1 MGRRTVVL
9 VLGILA
15 ALALSAPVQ
24 AAITVTP
31 GPNTVATPHMFLDF
45 GGSGDTL
52 GGAPITVADTERLD
66 VVKWSGSA
74 GGALGSNLVSQSL
87 GSRSSSQ
94 CGSDINENWGMSYGY
109 ADFNPPAP
117 VAAGANGTFTP
128 VGTRTVQMDTDR
140 ATSCS
145 GFGSIPVRTRYT
157 FWDGGANA
165 DMIRIERTWGF
176 TATSP
181 NFGTVALRAYVPR
194 LPLATYNQVIAPR
207 ANGTLFVGGPS
218 PTASDPTGG
227 AWRGDWL
234 AQGTAGTPSG
244 LLLLRDPA
252 NLEPAIP
259 ASDYDNNSS
268 ANNSGIALVKPG
280 AGWLAPIKEVEYLC
294 LFDGASWPAYTSS
307 GLPAGC
313 AARPVPIPVSGAAV
327 SAAGAVGAPVT
338 AQPGTWDHADSFA
351 YSWLRCTGDACTPI
365 DGATGQ
371 SYTPTDADAGT
382 TLRAVVTGV
391 NANGETDRVTLL
403 AGTVVAGPPKPQP
416 SPAPAAATAPTSIT
430 QVVAG
435 LPSVKGCLSRRNF
448 RIRIKQP
455 AGVTITKAVV
465 RVNGKAVAT
474 RKGARVTAPVDL
486 RGLPKGRYT
495 VKVTV
500 TFASGKTLS
509 GTRKYRTCAPR
520 RRSR

>member
-1 MGRRTVVL
+1 MGRRVNVL
-9 VLGILA
+9 LLGMLA

-31 GPNTVATPHMFLDF
+31 GPNTVATPHLFLDF
-45 GGSGDTL
+45 GGTGDTL

-66 VVKWSGSA
+66 VLKWSGSA
-74 GGALGSNLVSQSL
+74 GGSLGSNLVAQSL
-87 GSRSSSQ
+87 GNRASGL
-94 CGSDINENWGMSYGY
+94 CGGDINENWGMSYGY
-109 ADFNPPAP
+109 NDGNPPAP

-128 VGTRTVQMDTDR
+128 LGTRTVQMDTDR
-140 ATSCS
+140 ATACS
-145 GFGSIPVRTRYT
+145 SYASLPVRTRYT

-176 TATSP
+176 TALSP
-181 NFGTVALRAYVPR
+181 NFGTPALRAYVPR
-194 LPLATYNQVIAPR
+194 LPLGTYNQVIVPR
-207 ANGTLFVGGPS
+207 ANGTLAVGGPS

-234 AQGTAGTPSG
+234 AQGTGGTPSG

-252 NLEPAIP
+252 NVEPAVP
-259 ASDYDNNSS
+259 ASDYDSFSN

-294 LFDGASWPAYTSS
+294 LFDGTSWPAYTAS

-327 SAAGAVGAPVT
+327 SAAGAVGTPVT
-338 AQPGTWDHADSFA
+338 AQPGTWEDAGSFS
-351 YSWLRCTGDACTPI
+351 YGWQRCTGDSCTPI
-365 DGATGQ
+365 AGATGQ
-371 SYTPTDADAGT
+371 TYTPTDADAGT
-382 TLRAVVTGV
+382 TLRVVVTGI
-391 NANGETDRVTLL
+391 NANGETDRVTLT
-403 AGTVVAGPPKPQP
+403 AGSVAATAPRSSPP
-416 SPAPAAATAPTSIT
+416 PAPAATRPSSIT
-430 QVVAG
+430 QVVSG
-435 LPSVKGCLSRRNF
+435 LPSSKGCLSRRNF
-448 RIRIKQP
+448 RIRVRPP
-455 AGVTITKAVV
+455 AGVTVTKAVV
-465 RVNGKAVAT
+465 RVNGKPVAT
-474 RKGARVTAPVDL
+474 RKGARITAPVDL

-500 TFASGKTLS
+500 TFASGQTLS

-520 RRSR
+520 RRSG